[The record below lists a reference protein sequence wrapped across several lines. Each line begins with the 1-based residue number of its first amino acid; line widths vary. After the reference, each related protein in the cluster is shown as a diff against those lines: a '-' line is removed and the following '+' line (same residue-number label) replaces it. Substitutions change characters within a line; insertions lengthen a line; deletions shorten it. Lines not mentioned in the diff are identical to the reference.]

1 MALVLSKD
9 STDKQS
15 GQANWHF
22 IVESVGDRRCGEA
35 SRVCVMADSAA
46 KSEAEQDHIIYLAK
60 LSLGSDG
67 LPMIEALKES
77 DRLSEAAM
85 HEEQA
90 EAAAARYLDE
100 QAEGTENLVREVM
113 ESQVLVMDSVDS
125 DCEAIE
131 LFAKEMETKSMHTL
145 ALEECIS

>member
-15 GQANWHF
+15 GQASWHF

-46 KSEAEQDHIIYLAK
+46 KSEAKQDHILYLAK

-67 LPMIEALKES
+67 LPIIEALKES

-90 EAAAARYLDE
+90 EAAAIRYMDE
-100 QAEGTENLVREVM
+100 QAEGTEDLIRQVM
-113 ESQVLVMDSVDS
+113 EAQVTVMDSIDS
-125 DCEAIE
+125 DCNAVDA
-131 LFAKEMETKSMHTL
+131 FAQEMLDSTDW
-145 ALEECIS
+145 